1 MRPLGWTQ
9 RLSGPKRGGMSKE
22 WWSLNWLQLCLVFA
36 CVLLIS
42 GVCDAQTESRPE
54 PAPASA
60 SIANSAASAPGT
72 TSPDALP
79 RVICIATS
87 SERTYCVGDTSAGV
101 LLIKSNGPGGC
112 LLGRSWG
119 YDQTG
124 VWVTDGCSGEFAFGG
139 LAESAAKS
147 TTSQVPD
154 SNVPTPRIETWSE
167 FDPGEGFLVAR
178 TSLGELAIS
187 GYGLMRFID
196 QSPASQTFIDHLGNE
211 RETDGRSDVF
221 PHRIIIYLKGWL
233 ANPKLIYTVF
243 FWTINPTD
251 QRAIFMNLGYQ
262 FNRKF
267 QIYAGIAGNPGTR
280 SMQGSHPY
288 WLGHDRVMADEFFRP
303 YFGSGVWASGEPVP
317 GLWYNAM
324 IANSNSQLG
333 VTSSELDRRYATSG
347 SVWWMP
353 TTKEFGPR
361 GGYGDYEWHDKVATR
376 FGVSTTQSREQ
387 RFTDN
392 VTGATTNTTLKLAD
406 SVNVFD
412 RGALAPDVTI
422 DSVDFRILSF
432 DAGMKYRGFFLQAE
446 IYHRWLDNFRS
457 DGVLPV
463 SSILDRGFYIQGAF
477 FPMPK
482 RLELYGATSQIYG
495 DKDAGF
501 GDASEYL
508 VGANIF
514 PFNTRDYRMN
524 LQLTNVNKSPVSSAF
539 GYYTAGLDG
548 TTASVAF
555 SVMF

>member
-1 MRPLGWTQ
+1 MRVPFNLW
-9 RLSGPKRGGMSKE
+9 RFRV
-22 WWSLNWLQLCLVFA
+22 CLVLA
-36 CVLLIS
+36 YVLFGGGS
-42 GVCDAQTESRPE
+42 ADAQAERRSE
-54 PAPASA
+54 PASSQAPV
-60 SIANSAASAPGT
+60 ANSPAPTAGV

-79 RVICIATS
+79 RVTCVAAS

-101 LLIKSNGPGGC
+101 LLIKSHGPGEC
-112 LLGRSWG
+112 LLGRTWG

-124 VWVTDGCSGEFAFGG
+124 VWVTEGCNAEFAFGG
-139 LAESAAKS
+139 GAPPVSTPLA
-147 TTSQVPD
+147 SQVPQD
-154 SNVPTPRIETWSE
+154 ANQPTPRIETWSE

-178 TSLGELAIS
+178 TALGELAIS

-196 QSPASQTFIDHLGNE
+196 QSPGSQTFIDHLGNE
-211 RETDGRSDVF
+211 RETDGRNDVF

-262 FNRKF
+262 FSRKF
-267 QIYAGIAGNPGTR
+267 QVYAGIAGNPGTR

-317 GLWYNAM
+317 GFWYNAM
-324 IANSNSQLG
+324 ISNSNSQLG

-387 RFTDN
+387 RFTDS

-406 SVNVFD
+406 SVNVFEQ
-412 RGALAPDVTI
+412 GALAPGVTI

-432 DAGMKYRGFFLQAE
+432 DAGLKYRGFFLQTE
-446 IYHRWLDNFRS
+446 IYHRWLDNFKA
-457 DGVLPV
+457 DGLLPV
-463 SSILDRGFYIQGAF
+463 DSVLDRGFYIQGAF

-482 RLELYGATSQIYG
+482 RLELYSATSQIFG
-495 DKDAGF
+495 DKAAGF

-514 PFNTRDYRMN
+514 PFDTRDYRLN
-524 LQLTNVNKSPVSSAF
+524 LQLTNVNRSPVSSAF

-548 TTASVAF
+548 TTSSVAF
-555 SVMF
+555 SILF